1 MIIILIVVIPGLM
14 LLILLIIILLTGR
27 YIEYIMKPRLDQC
40 LPDYFR
46 ASPRSPWLETVFLLV
61 QCLTG
66 ALIPLSQNSSER
78 GRDGGRKGQKT
89 LGLGT
94 RPT

>member
-1 MIIILIVVIPGLM
+1 MIILIVAIPGLM
-14 LLILLIIILLTGR
+14 LLMLLIIILLTGH

-61 QCLTG
+61 QSLPG
-66 ALIPLSQNSSER
+66 ALIPLSQNSRDE
-78 GRDGGRKGQKT
+78 GRDGGRKGQKA
-89 LGLGT
+89 LDLGT